1 MAADTP
7 YVGFEAAETLASH
20 IQKRLLVADTMPASP
35 AEGQVVLYAGATT
48 ASFTQGGIYLYG
60 GEAWHLIS
68 LSGELVP
75 SVSYYQKGTYT
86 PAGEVQPQEDLA
98 FTVTFAT
105 PMPDTDYL
113 VDWWYGAAI
122 SGVLQIAIRERTTT
136 GFSGVLRNVGTN
148 SVSAQNCA
156 FNWTA
161 FKLMTDESRAL
172 DETAIAQNTSDI
184 SDLQDDVES
193 IQAVIPSEA
202 SSTNKLAPRGEIYI
216 LSNQYSGATYTTVE
230 ALLEKVAADMLAK
243 GGYGGAVG
251 CVWTGK
257 SYFSG
262 TYGTNGST
270 AGNARLHFE
279 NAQAGYTECTFN
291 FTSSGLG
298 TVNWFNDV
306 TTSTVTSGSTA
317 PVTSGGVASE
327 IARLQGEVTTV
338 SETVSDA
345 STNAIV
351 ARGEI
356 GDITALETTDT
367 QDLVS
372 AINELVHRINAL

>member
-1 MAADTP
+1 MAIDG
-7 YVGFEAAETLASH
+7 VGFDSKETVQEFIDKIKS
-20 IQKRLLVADTMPASP
+20 QRS
-35 AEGQVVLYAGATT
+35 
-48 ASFTQGGIYLYG
+48 
-60 GEAWHLIS
+60 
-68 LSGELVP
+68 ELVP
-75 SVSYYQKGTYT
+75 SVSYYQKGTVT
-86 PAGEVQPQEDLA
+86 LTQEIAPNGYASVD
-98 FTVTFAT
+98 VTMPKA
-105 PMPDTDYL
+105 MPDTDYVVVTKVGGGFWHTATVHVNATENLSASTFRISIGNPGTIDTIPANTLL
-113 VDWWYGAAI
+113 VDW
-122 SGVLQIAIRERTTT
+122 Q
-136 GFSGVLRNVGTN
+136 
-148 SVSAQNCA
+148 
-156 FNWTA
+156 A

-172 DETAIAQNTSDI
+172 DEQAIAQNTSDI

-202 SSTNKLAPRGEIYI
+202 SSTNKLAPRSEIYI
-216 LSNQYSGATYTTVE
+216 LSNQYSGATYATVE

-279 NAQAGYTECTFN
+279 NAQASYTECTFN

-317 PVTSGGVASE
+317 PITSGGVASE
-327 IARLQGEVTTV
+327 TTRLQEEV
-338 SETVSDA
+338 DY
-345 STNAIV
+345 TNMEAKT
-351 ARGEI
+351 ARSEI
-356 GDITALETTDT
+356 GDITSLETTDQT
-367 QDLVS
+367 DLVS